1 MWVLGTIVSRTGLIE
16 SSLRHNVGLVP
27 RRVINILFCPG
38 LRRAGG
44 AARVNQHLSF
54 DCANTLAP
62 GHSMIK
68 QCLVSALSSIYIL
81 EDGTKEFT
89 VMHFDTNI

>member
-1 MWVLGTIVSRTGLIE
+1 MQ
-16 SSLRHNVGLVP
+16 HVGLVP
-27 RRVINILFCPG
+27 RKVINSRQPFCQG
-38 LRRAGG
+38 LRRAGV
-44 AARVNQHLSF
+44 AVRVNQHLSF
-54 DCANTLAP
+54 DCANTLGP

>member
-1 MWVLGTIVSRTGLIE
+1 MWD
-16 SSLRHNVGLVP
+16 LVP
-27 RRVINILFCPG
+27 RRVINGRHPFCSG
-38 LRRAGG
+38 LRRAGA

-81 EDGTKEFT
+81 EDGAAQK
-89 VMHFDTNI
+89 NSL

>member
-16 SSLRHNVGLVP
+16 SSLRQY
-27 RRVINILFCPG
+27 VISPSKGNQHPFCPG
-38 LRRAGG
+38 LRRAGA

-54 DCANTLAP
+54 DCANTLAA
-62 GHSMIK
+62 GHSMTE

-89 VMHFDTNI
+89 VIHFDTNI